1 MAEFPENQRG
11 TEHHF
16 IVITIKLTQLKE
28 KNIQLFQQ
36 NSNELFKIKKRKLP
50 NDSTEMGS
58 KISVVEIDT
67 TKNKIFKIRAQ
78 GSSSSSSTVSMTS
91 TSQKQQQ
98 PSTHSNLVNQIST
111 IQTPTSTQ
119 KQHHPNQQ
127 SNYII
132 SAETHSQKFLPL
144 KLLVNKTAPNTTTST
159 SNFNH
164 NHQKQQ
170 HSTTGAFDLIE
181 MKNIFTPTSTSPT
194 MLNTDSNSYYKS
206 VDNISELDSIDY
218 PSDQDEFM
226 DDDEAITDSGEC
238 DRDVIAATVSLN
250 RRKRSDSN
258 CENFVLIIDNVTE
271 QKQCQSNSVKPVET
285 KRHNDVIL
293 SVLNISHGSN
303 NEKGYL

>member
-1 MAEFPENQRG
+1 MNYLN
-11 TEHHF
+11 
-16 IVITIKLTQLKE
+16 K
-28 KNIQLFQQ
+28 
-36 NSNELFKIKKRKLP
+36 KKRKLP

-67 TKNKIFKIRAQ
+67 TKNKIVKLRAQ

-91 TSQKQQQ
+91 TSQKQQQQ

-119 KQHHPNQQ
+119 QQQQ

-144 KLLVNKTAPNTTTST
+144 KLLVNKSAHNTTTST
-159 SNFNH
+159 TNFNH
-164 NHQKQQ
+164 HQKQQ
-170 HSTTGAFDLIE
+170 HSTFDLIE

-194 MLNTDSNSYYKS
+194 MPINTDSNSYYKS

-218 PSDQDEFM
+218 PSDQDEFN
-226 DDDEAITDSGEC
+226 DDDEAMMADSGDEC
-238 DRDVIAATVSLN
+238 DRDVMAATVSLN

-258 CENFVLIIDNVTE
+258 CENFVLIIDNVAE